1 MIRITKRRIV
11 WCATGVLAL
20 AAAAYVARVVSIL
33 AAYKAK
39 MLCSEVFLAQRDV
52 DAVER
57 ELEFDDLQPLRVI
70 ADSVDRNARR
80 VTSTF
85 AGVVARDAAFH
96 EGRGCAVGSSGD
108 TGRNVHM
115 TRFPAADHP
124 PSVDGAPSVDR
135 APSPDER
142 LRPVIDRAFAE
153 ADPERPRHTR
163 AVVVMHDGRVVGER
177 YANGFTNE
185 TPILGWSMTKT
196 MINALVGILVKQGR
210 LALDRPAPIPEWQ
223 DPRDPRHAITLDHLL
238 RMSSGLEFD
247 ESTWNPV
254 SDVTVMLL
262 GRPDAGLYAAR
273 KSLAAPPG
281 TVWQYSSGT
290 TNIISRA
297 IRAVLND
304 ETMYAEFPRRA
315 LFDRIAM
322 SSALIET
329 DASGAF
335 IGSSFGYATARDWA
349 RLGLLYVNDG
359 VWEGER
365 ILPEGWVAY
374 TRTPAPADPLERYGA
389 HVWLKVADN
398 YSGDA
403 VLPADAFHATGHAG
417 QFVTMI
423 PSAHLVVVRLGLT
436 RYPNAWDQTAFVRDV
451 LNALEAVPGGD

>member
-1 MIRITKRRIV
+1 V
-11 WCATGVLAL
+11 WCATGVLVL
-20 AAAAYVARVVSIL
+20 AAGAYVARVTSIL

-52 DAVER
+52 EAVEG
-57 ELEFDDLQPLRVI
+57 ELEVDDLQPLRVI
-70 ADSVDRNARR
+70 TDSVDRNARR

-96 EGRGCAVGSSGD
+96 EGRGCAVDSSGD
-108 TGRNVHM
+108 TGRNVDM

-124 PSVDGAPSVDR
+124 SSVDG

-142 LRPVIDRAFAE
+142 LRPVIDRAFTE
-153 ADPERPRHTR
+153 PDPERPRHTR
-163 AVVVMHDGRVVGER
+163 AVVVIHDGRVVGER

-210 LALDRPAPIPEWQ
+210 LALDRPASIPEWQ
-223 DPRDPRHAITLDHLL
+223 DPGDPRHAITLDHLL

-304 ETMYAEFPRRA
+304 HAMYAEFPRRA
-315 LFDRIAM
+315 LFDRIGM

-436 RYPNAWDQTAFVRDV
+436 RYPDAWDQTGFVRDV
-451 LNALEAVPGGD
+451 LNALEAAPRAD

>member
-1 MIRITKRRIV
+1 
-11 WCATGVLAL
+11 
-20 AAAAYVARVVSIL
+20 
-33 AAYKAK
+33 
-39 MLCSEVFLAQRDV
+39 V
-52 DAVER
+52 DGA
-57 ELEFDDLQPLRVI
+57 P
-70 ADSVDRNARR
+70 SV
-80 VTSTF
+80 
-85 AGVVARDAAFH
+85 
-96 EGRGCAVGSSGD
+96 
-108 TGRNVHM
+108 
-115 TRFPAADHP
+115 DHP
-124 PSVDGAPSVDR
+124 PSVDGAPSADHPPSVDG

-142 LRPVIDRAFAE
+142 LRPVIDRAFTE
-153 ADPERPRHTR
+153 PDPERPRHTR
-163 AVVVMHDGRVVGER
+163 AVVVIHDGRVVGER

-304 ETMYAEFPRRA
+304 DAMYAEFPRRA
-315 LFDRIAM
+315 LFDRIGM

-423 PSAHLVVVRLGLT
+423 PSAHLVVVRLGLA

-451 LNALEAVPGGD
+451 LNALEAVPRGD